1 MCVWMCLYEWS
12 SMTISSYYDFVNIG
26 ERFKYNYVSFILI
39 YNVYVNQLYI
49 TFILNNYPFS
59 LLQKNTSF
67 VLLVRQIIWVSN
79 KRADF
84 RKFII

>member
-1 MCVWMCLYEWS
+1 
-12 SMTISSYYDFVNIG
+12 MTISSYYDFVNIG